1 MKRNIIRT
9 FIAACVASAMFLAC
23 EPLEPSTY
31 TETFYRVGTI
41 KLTNSGRVTLV
52 TDILNESLI
61 FQNVVDS
68 ADLVKYKI
76 ERGQRVIATMTLEAI
91 GSMNN
96 NTITLNEIRI
106 IPRSRVEASHP
117 SDTMNHYYKFAVMQ
131 LNDVIYPS
139 IWATGHL
146 INFSPVYYIPKSDC
160 KTEFHLY
167 PITVRNDTL
176 FMRLY
181 SDIPDCDVSLD
192 PDYTQ
197 SFLNYDLSSLRDA
210 AANPAEQ
217 VRRDTI
223 LTRLDRLNKDEF
235 TVYIMTPDT
244 LRAKNSKNPNGPY
257 LQTVPGL
264 SVSTKV
270 KLDF

>member
-9 FIAACVASAMFLAC
+9 LLAACIASAMFLAC
-23 EPLEPSTY
+23 DPLEPSTY

-41 KLTNSGRVTLV
+41 KLNNNGRVTLV

-61 FQNVVDS
+61 FKNLVDS
-68 ADLVKYKI
+68 ADLAANDLKS
-76 ERGQRVIATMTLEAI
+76 GQRVIATMTLEAI
-91 GSMNN
+91 GSMSN
-96 NTITLNEIRI
+96 NTITLNEVRI
-106 IPRSRVEASHP
+106 IPKSKVEDSHP
-117 SDTMNHYYKFAVMQ
+117 SDTMNYYYKFAVMQ
-131 LNDVIYPS
+131 LNEATYPS

-146 INFSPVYYIPKSDC
+146 INISPVYFIPRSNC
-160 KTEFHLY
+160 KAEFHLY
-167 PITVRNDTL
+167 PITFRNDTL

-181 SDIPDCDVSLD
+181 SDIPDCDMSLN

-197 SFLNYDLSSLRDA
+197 SFLNYDLSTLRDA

-217 VRRDTI
+217 ERRDTI
-223 LTRLDRLNKDEF
+223 LARLDRLRSEEF

-244 LRAKNSKNPNGPY
+244 LRAKDTKNPKGPY